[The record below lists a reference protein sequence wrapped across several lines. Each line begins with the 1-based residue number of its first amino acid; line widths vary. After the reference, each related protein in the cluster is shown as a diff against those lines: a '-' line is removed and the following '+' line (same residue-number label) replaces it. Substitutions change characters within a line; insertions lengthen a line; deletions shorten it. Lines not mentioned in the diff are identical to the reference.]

1 MTNRPRTPQ
10 KAASKET
17 IMQVTQLSDAAQRTL
32 ATWHELLERNA
43 MEELDALLSDN
54 VVFRSPVAH
63 TPYPGKAAIKLVLK
77 TVNTVFENFY
87 YHRSFVSEDGRSIVL
102 EFSAEVSAEVSGKA
116 LKGIDM
122 LRFDDE
128 GRIEEFEVMV
138 RPMSGLQALA
148 AQMAAKLAPAYAT
161 LTGKGVPA

>member
-1 MTNRPRTPQ
+1 MTNRPSPVQ
-10 KAASKET
+10 KATSQET
-17 IMQVTQLSDAAQRTL
+17 IMQVSQLSDAAQRTL
-32 ATWHELLERNA
+32 AAWHELLERNA

-54 VVFRSPVAH
+54 IVFRSPVAH

-77 TVNTVFENFY
+77 TVNTVFENFQ

-102 EFSAEVSAEVSGKA
+102 EFSAEVSGKA

-122 LRFDDE
+122 LRFDE
-128 GRIEEFEVMV
+128 HGRVEEFEVMV
-138 RPMSGLQALA
+138 RPMSGLQALG
-148 AQMAAKLAPAYAT
+148 AQMAAKLAPVYST